1 MAAAPGVRRSELGD
15 ALRACRNAFIG
26 VGLMSCVINLLY
38 LTGSI
43 FMLEVYDR
51 VLPSRSVPTLVG
63 LVILAGGLYVAQ
75 GILDLLRGRVLVRIG
90 TSLDEALNAR
100 VFDTVVRL
108 PLMVGGR
115 NEGLQ
120 PLRDL
125 DNVRSFL
132 SSMGPGAFFDLPW
145 LPFYLAICFAFH
157 TMIGVTALVGA
168 IILVTLTIITEFMSR
183 APAREAMGLA
193 ARRNDLA
200 ATSRR
205 NAEVLVAMGMSGRLT
220 KRWSEAN
227 EKYLAGNQR
236 ASDVA
241 GGLGAIAKVLRM
253 VLQSAVLAVGAYLVI
268 NQEATAGVI
277 IAGSIL
283 SARALAPVDL
293 AIAHWKGFVAAR
305 QSWHRLNKL
314 LETLPAQAEQT
325 LLQSPSKRLS
335 VEAVSI
341 VPPGDQRIIVQD
353 VTFALEAGNGLGVI
367 GPSGSGKSSLIRALV
382 GVWQPVRGKVRLDGA
397 ALDQW
402 SSDVLGRHIGY
413 LPQDVELFAGIGRA
427 EHLPLRSRS
436 HLRHHHQGRQ
446 GSRRPRH
453 DHQDARRL
461 RHPDRRA
468 GHLALGRSGAARGAG
483 AGAVWRSVPDRARRA
498 ELQSRYRRRRGPDP
512 RGPRLARA
520 RRHRGGGRAPAD
532 RHRGGRHAAGA
543 EGRPHAGLRPEG
555 NRAGP
560 GAAAARRAAGQ
571 PDQDRLRGWSCQIMT
586 DKPKRG
592 AKASIRLHM
601 IIGLTVILLL
611 VGGLGTWASTAQI
624 SGALIAPGQIVV
636 ESNVKKVQHPT
647 GGVVGE
653 VRARDGM
660 AVKAGDIVVRLDDTV
675 TKAGLAIVNKAL
687 NGLVGAGGAAGGR
700 TARPRPDHVPSDAA
714 RPSQ

>member
-26 VGLMSCVINLLY
+26 VGLMSCMINLLY

-51 VLPSRSVPTLVG
+51 VLPSRSIPTLVG

-75 GILDLLRGRVLVRIG
+75 GILDLIRGRVLVRIG

-157 TMIGVTALVGA
+157 TMIGLTALVGA

-241 GGLGAIAKVLRM
+241 GGLGAIAKVMRM

-305 QSWHRLNKL
+305 QSWHRLNRL

-325 LLQSPSKRLS
+325 LLQSP
-335 VEAVSI
+335 VEAAVGRGRQHRAAGRSEDHRAGRD
-341 VPPGDQRIIVQD
+341 VCARSRQRPRRD
-353 VTFALEAGNGLGVI
+353 
-367 GPSGSGKSSLIRALV
+367 
-382 GVWQPVRGKVRLDGA
+382 
-397 ALDQW
+397 
-402 SSDVLGRHIGY
+402 
-413 LPQDVELFAGIGRA
+413 RA
-427 EHLPLRSRS
+427 ERIG
-436 HLRHHHQGRQ
+436 QVVAD
-446 GSRRPRH
+446 PR
-453 DHQDARRL
+453 AGRRL
-461 RHPDRRA
+461 AA
-468 GHLALGRSGAARGAG
+468 GARQGAAR
-483 AGAVWRSVPDRARRA
+483 W
-498 ELQSRYRRRRGPDP
+498 
-512 RGPRLARA
+512 
-520 RRHRGGGRAPAD
+520 
-532 RHRGGRHAAGA
+532 
-543 EGRPHAGLRPEG
+543 
-555 NRAGP
+555 
-560 GAAAARRAAGQ
+560 
-571 PDQDRLRGWSCQIMT
+571 
-586 DKPKRG
+586 RG
-592 AKASIRLHM
+592 ARPVVEPTCSAATSVICRRMSNCSPARSRRISAASIPKPPPTPSSRPPRKP
-601 IIGLTVILLL
+601 
-611 VGGLGTWASTAQI
+611 AST
-624 SGALIAPGQIVV
+624 
-636 ESNVKKVQHPT
+636 T
-647 GGVVGE
+647 
-653 VRARDGM
+653 
-660 AVKAGDIVVRLDDTV
+660 
-675 TKAGLAIVNKAL
+675 
-687 NGLVGAGGAAGGR
+687 
-700 TARPRPDHVPSDAA
+700 
-714 RPSQ
+714 